1 VAQDRHMQGVV
12 MQGVIVSILTKILIN
27 MATYELVAR
36 VIVELL
42 QYAAKHTEN
51 NVDDAIVEAV
61 RKALLKEPEQT
72 PP

>member
-1 VAQDRHMQGVV
+1 MQGVI

-61 RKALLKEPEQT
+61 RKALLKEQEPT

>member
-1 VAQDRHMQGVV
+1 MQGL
-12 MQGVIVSILTKILIN
+12 IVTILTKILIN

-42 QYAAKHTEN
+42 QYAAKQTEN

-61 RKALLKEPEQT
+61 RKALLKEPEPT